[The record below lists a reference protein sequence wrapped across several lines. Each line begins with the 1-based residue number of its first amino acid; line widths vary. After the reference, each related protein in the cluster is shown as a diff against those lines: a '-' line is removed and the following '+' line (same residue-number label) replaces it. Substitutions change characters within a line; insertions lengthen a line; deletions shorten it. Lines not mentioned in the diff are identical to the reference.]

1 MSTLDDPKVGIRAK
15 LASLWAS
22 LMFCYVYGD
31 FFGLFVPGRLR
42 DMIAGN
48 FGPLGPTTQG
58 VLIGVSLLMAV
69 PAVMIFGSLTLPAA
83 LCRWTNVLLGTAYTA
98 IMLLTMQDALPFYLV
113 LGTIEVLVSAAIGI
127 YAWRWPRSPTMA

>member
-1 MSTLDDPKVGIRAK
+1 MRTLEDPKVGVRVK
-15 LASLWAS
+15 LAGLWAS

-69 PAVMIFGSLTLPAA
+69 PAVMIFGSLALPAT
-83 LCRWTNVLLGTAYTA
+83 LCRWANALLGIAYTA
-98 IMLLTMQDALPFYLV
+98 IMLLTMQGALPFYLV
-113 LGTIEVLVSAAIGI
+113 LGVIEVLLSAAIGV
-127 YAWRWPRSPTMA
+127 YAWRWPRLRTPA